1 MKRLAAALLLLLT
14 AAQCTACA
22 SAGGSEAKTDD
33 LTPTETTPAVTEE
46 AYDFGGIDMGGADF
60 TILNAQEIRELYNI
74 LDVEE
79 PTGDLLDDAVWK
91 RNNLIEETYNL
102 TIVEEHS
109 NDPNGQL
116 QTTVLAGEDLYNA
129 SYTLTNSLGSLILN
143 GMFHDLKDGE
153 GFQFD
158 QPWWDHAV
166 MDGAAIGEE
175 QSLYFI
181 SSNMCLYP
189 FEGTWCM
196 YFNKKMCND
205 LQLDTPY
212 QIVKDGKWTLDRL
225 YEYTSVAANLNGDAD
240 WAWNAEGN
248 CVYGFSSMTDF
259 ILQMYTSCG
268 EKVIDIEDGTP
279 IMRAGSDR
287 FYTVTD
293 KLLRVFGEKGTSH
306 FCDNNR
312 SNGNHYENI
321 FAAERAFF
329 IGAEIK
335 GGDGGGRFADMT
347 SDYGIVP
354 MPKFD
359 ESQEE
364 YISPVALWAYFL
376 TVPITHSDLDTTS
389 KILDAMSY
397 VSYRDIVPVYYDIVL
412 QVKNIRDEETSD
424 MLDIISSTRTYLT
437 AYAFGWGLGLR
448 DGINQMIRKGEN
460 NLSSL
465 VAKHEEKIEK
475 ELTEALA
482 TYTENANLG

>member
-1 MKRLAAALLLLLT
+1 MKRLTAALLLLLT

-22 SAGGSEAKTDD
+22 SAGGDEAKTDEM
-33 LTPTETTPAVTEE
+33 TAGETTAAVEE
-46 AYDFGGIDMGGADF
+46 TYDFGTLDLGGEDF

-91 RNNLIEETYNL
+91 RNNLIEEKYNIN
-102 TIVEEHS
+102 IVEEHNS
-109 NDPNGQL
+109 DPNGHL
-116 QTTVLAGEDLYNA
+116 RSTVLAGEDLYNA
-129 SYTLTNSLGSLILN
+129 SYTLTNTLGSMILD

-166 MDGAAIGEE
+166 MDGAAIGEDE
-175 QSLYFI
+175 SLYFI
-181 SSNMCLYP
+181 SSNMNLYA

-196 YFNKKMCND
+196 YFNKRMCND

-212 QIVKDGKWTLDRL
+212 ALVEEGKWTLDRL
-225 YEYTSVAANLNGDAD
+225 YEYTSVGANLNGEMD
-240 WAWNAEGN
+240 WSWNQEAKS
-248 CVYGFSSMTDF
+248 VYGFSSMTDF
-259 ILQMYTSCG
+259 ILQMYTSC
-268 EKVIDIEDGTP
+268 EQKVIDIEGGEP
-279 IMRAGSDR
+279 VLRAGTDR

-293 KLLRVFGEKGTSH
+293 KLVRVFGEKGTSH

-312 SNGNHYENI
+312 GTGNHYENI
-321 FAAERAFF
+321 FAASRAFF

-347 SDYGIVP
+347 DDYGIVP

-359 ESQEE
+359 EAQEE
-364 YISPVALWAYFL
+364 YISPVALWAYFM
-376 TVPITHSDLDTTS
+376 TVPITHTELDTSS

-437 AYAFGWGLGLR
+437 AYAFGWGANLR
-448 DGINQMIRKGEN
+448 SDINNMLRNGEN
-460 NLSSL
+460 NAASI
-465 VAKHEEKIEK
+465 VAKHESAIAK
-475 ELTEALA
+475 EFADALN
-482 TYTENANLG
+482 TYAENANN

>member
-1 MKRLAAALLLLLT
+1 MKRLTAALLLLLT

-22 SAGGSEAKTDD
+22 SAGGDEAKTDEM
-33 LTPTETTPAVTEE
+33 TAGETTAAVEE
-46 AYDFGGIDMGGADF
+46 TYDFGTLDLGGEDF

-91 RNNLIEETYNL
+91 RNNLIEEKYNIN
-102 TIVEEHS
+102 IVEEHNS
-109 NDPNGQL
+109 DPNGHL
-116 QTTVLAGEDLYNA
+116 RSTVLAGEDLYNA
-129 SYTLTNSLGSLILN
+129 SYTLTNTLGSMILD

-166 MDGAAIGEE
+166 MDGAAIGEDE
-175 QSLYFI
+175 SLYFI
-181 SSNMCLYP
+181 SSNMNLYA

-196 YFNKKMCND
+196 YFNKRMCND

-212 QIVKDGKWTLDRL
+212 ALVEEGKWTLDRL
-225 YEYTSVAANLNGDAD
+225 YEYTSVGANLNGEMD
-240 WAWNAEGN
+240 WSWNQEAKS
-248 CVYGFSSMTDF
+248 VYGFSSMTDF
-259 ILQMYTSCG
+259 ILQMYTSC
-268 EKVIDIEDGTP
+268 EQKVIDIEGGEP
-279 IMRAGSDR
+279 VLRAGTDR

-293 KLLRVFGEKGTSH
+293 KLVRVFGEKGTSH

-312 SNGNHYENI
+312 GTGNHYENI
-321 FAAERAFF
+321 FAASRAFF

-347 SDYGIVP
+347 DDYGIVP

-359 ESQEE
+359 EAQEE
-364 YISPVALWAYFL
+364 YISPVALWAYFM
-376 TVPITHSDLDTTS
+376 TVPITHTELDTSS

-437 AYAFGWGLGLR
+437 AYAFGWGANLR
-448 DGINQMIRKGEN
+448 SDINNMLRKGEN
-460 NLSSL
+460 NAASI
-465 VAKHEEKIEK
+465 VAKHESAIAK
-475 ELTEALA
+475 EFADALN
-482 TYTENANLG
+482 TYAENANN

>member
-1 MKRLAAALLLLLT
+1 MKRLTAALLLLLT

-22 SAGGSEAKTDD
+22 SAGGDEAKTDEM
-33 LTPTETTPAVTEE
+33 TAGETTAAVEE
-46 AYDFGGIDMGGADF
+46 TYDFGTLDLGGEDF

-91 RNNLIEETYNL
+91 RNNLIEEKYNI
-102 TIVEEHS
+102 TIVEEHN
-109 NDPNGQL
+109 NDPNGHL
-116 QTTVLAGEDLYNA
+116 RSTVLAGEDLYNA
-129 SYTLTNSLGSLILN
+129 SYTLTNTLGSMILD

-166 MDGAAIGEE
+166 MDGAAIGEDE
-175 QSLYFI
+175 SLYFI
-181 SSNMCLYP
+181 SSNMNLYA

-196 YFNKKMCND
+196 YFNKRMCND

-212 QIVKDGKWTLDRL
+212 ALVEEGKWTLDRL
-225 YEYTSVAANLNGDAD
+225 YEYTSVGANLNGEMD
-240 WAWNAEGN
+240 WSWNQEAKS
-248 CVYGFSSMTDF
+248 VYGFSSMTDF
-259 ILQMYTSCG
+259 ILQMYTSC
-268 EKVIDIEDGTP
+268 EQKVIDIEGGEP
-279 IMRAGSDR
+279 VLRAGTDR

-293 KLLRVFGEKGTSH
+293 KLVRVFGEKGTSH

-312 SNGNHYENI
+312 STGNHYENI
-321 FAAERAFF
+321 FAASRAFF

-347 SDYGIVP
+347 DDYGIVP

-359 ESQEE
+359 EAQEE
-364 YISPVALWAYFL
+364 YISPVALWAYFM
-376 TVPITHSDLDTTS
+376 TVPITHTELDTSS

-437 AYAFGWGLGLR
+437 AYAFGWGANLR
-448 DGINQMIRKGEN
+448 SDINNMLRNGEN
-460 NLSSL
+460 NAASI
-465 VAKHEEKIEK
+465 VAKHESAIAK
-475 ELTEALA
+475 EFADALN
-482 TYTENANLG
+482 TYAENANN

>member
-1 MKRLAAALLLLLT
+1 MKKLGLALLVLLV
-14 AAQCTACA
+14 AAQSVAC
-22 SAGGSEAKTDD
+22 GETEPTQTENT
-33 LTPTETTPAVTEE
+33 TPIETTEAVTEE
-46 AYDFGGIDMGGADF
+46 AYDFGTLDFGGEDF

-102 TIVEEHS
+102 NIVEEH
-109 NDPNGQL
+109 NDSPNDQL
-116 QTTVLAGEDLYNA
+116 RQTVLAGEDLYNA
-129 SYTLTNSLGSLILN
+129 SYILTNTLGSLILD

-166 MDGAAIGEE
+166 MDGAVIGDEE
-175 QSLYFI
+175 ALYFI
-181 SSNMCLYP
+181 SSNMNLYA

-205 LQLDTPY
+205 LQLDAPY
-212 QIVKDGKWTLDRL
+212 QLVKDGKWTLDRL
-225 YEYTSVAANLNGDAD
+225 HEYASAGANLNGEAD
-240 WAWNAEGN
+240 WKWNAEAN
-248 CVYGFSSMTDF
+248 SVYGFSSMSDF
-259 ILQMYTSCG
+259 VLQMYTSC
-268 EKVIDIEDGTP
+268 EAKVIDIENGSPVLNAGT
-279 IMRAGSDR
+279 DR
-287 FYTVTD
+287 FQTVTD
-293 KLLRVFGEKGTSH
+293 KLVTVFGEKGVSH

-321 FAAERAFF
+321 FASERAFF

-359 ESQEE
+359 ESQKE
-364 YISPVALWAYFL
+364 YISPVALWAYFM
-376 TVPITHSDLDTTS
+376 TVPITHTDLDTTS
-389 KILDAMSY
+389 KILDAISY

-437 AYAFGWGLGLR
+437 AYAFGWGNNLR
-448 DGINQMIRKGEN
+448 SGITNMIRAGEN
-460 NLSSL
+460 NLASL
-465 VAKHEEKIEK
+465 VASHEAKIA
-475 ELTEALA
+475 TEFADALEIYA
-482 TYTENANLG
+482 ANADN

>member
-1 MKRLAAALLLLLT
+1 MKRLTAALLLLLT

-22 SAGGSEAKTDD
+22 SAGGDEAKTDEM
-33 LTPTETTPAVTEE
+33 TAGETTAAVEE
-46 AYDFGGIDMGGADF
+46 TYDFGTLDLGGEDF

-91 RNNLIEETYNL
+91 RNNLIEEKYNI
-102 TIVEEHS
+102 TIVEEHN
-109 NDPNGQL
+109 NDPNGHL
-116 QTTVLAGEDLYNA
+116 RSTVLAGEDLYNA
-129 SYTLTNSLGSLILN
+129 SYTLTNTLGSMILD

-166 MDGAAIGEE
+166 MDGAAIGEDE
-175 QSLYFI
+175 SLYFI
-181 SSNMCLYP
+181 SSNMNLYA

-196 YFNKKMCND
+196 YFNKRMCSD

-212 QIVKDGKWTLDRL
+212 ALVEEGKWTLDRL
-225 YEYTSVAANLNGDAD
+225 YEYTSVGANLNGEMD
-240 WAWNAEGN
+240 WSWNQEAKS
-248 CVYGFSSMTDF
+248 VYGFSSMTDF
-259 ILQMYTSCG
+259 ILQMYTSC
-268 EKVIDIEDGTP
+268 EQKVIDIEEGEP
-279 IMRAGSDR
+279 VLRAGTDR

-293 KLLRVFGEKGTSH
+293 KLVRVFGEKGTSH

-312 SNGNHYENI
+312 GTGNHYENI
-321 FAAERAFF
+321 FAANRAFF

-347 SDYGIVP
+347 DDYGIVP

-359 ESQEE
+359 EAQEE
-364 YISPVALWAYFL
+364 YISPVALWAYFM
-376 TVPITHSDLDTTS
+376 TVPVTHAELDTSS

-437 AYAFGWGLGLR
+437 AYAFGWGANLR
-448 DGINQMIRKGEN
+448 SDINNMPRNGEN
-460 NLSSL
+460 NAASI
-465 VAKHEEKIEK
+465 VAKHESAIAK
-475 ELTEALA
+475 EFADALN
-482 TYTENANLG
+482 TYAENANN

>member
-1 MKRLAAALLLLLT
+1 MKKLTALLLLLLIGAQT
-14 AAQCTACA
+14 ASC
-22 SAGGSEAKTDD
+22 GSSGT
-33 LTPTETTPAVTEE
+33 TETKTEDVGATETPAVTEE
-46 AYDFGGIDMGGADF
+46 AYDFGSIDLGGGDF

-79 PTGDLLDDAVWK
+79 QTGDLLDDAVWK
-91 RNNLIEETYNL
+91 RNTLIEEMYNL
-102 TIVEEHS
+102 NIVEEHNGS
-109 NDPNGQL
+109 PNDTL
-116 QTTVLAGEDLYNA
+116 KSMVLAGEDLYNA
-129 SYTLTNSLGSLILN
+129 SYILTNTLGSLILS

-153 GFQFD
+153 GFRFD

-166 MDGAAIGEE
+166 MDGAAIGDE

-196 YFNKKMCND
+196 YFNKRMCQD

-212 QIVKDGKWTLDRL
+212 QLVEDGKWTLDRL
-225 YEYTSVAANLNGDAD
+225 LEYTTAGANLNAD
-240 WAWNAEGN
+240 TDWSWNAEGT
-248 CVYGFSSMTDF
+248 CVYGFSSMSDF
-259 ILQMYTSCG
+259 ILQMYTSC
-268 EKVIDIEDGTP
+268 EQKVIDIENGEPVLNAGTN
-279 IMRAGSDR
+279 R
-287 FYTVTD
+287 FQTVTD
-293 KLLRVFGEKGTSH
+293 KLVRVFGEKGISH
-306 FCDNNR
+306 FCNNDR
-312 SNGNHYENI
+312 STGNHYENI

-347 SDYGIVP
+347 DDYGIVP
-354 MPKFD
+354 MPKYD

-376 TVPITHSDLDTTS
+376 TVPVTHADLDTSS

-437 AYAFGWGLGLR
+437 AYAFGWGQGLR
-448 DGINQMIRKGEN
+448 DGINSMIRQGQN
-460 NLSSL
+460 NLASL
-465 VAKHEEKIEK
+465 VAKHEEKVTK
-475 ELTEALA
+475 ELEEALV
-482 TYTENANLG
+482 TYAENANN

>member
-1 MKRLAAALLLLLT
+1 MKRLTAALLLLLT

-22 SAGGSEAKTDD
+22 SAGGDEAKTDEM
-33 LTPTETTPAVTEE
+33 TAGETTAAVEE
-46 AYDFGGIDMGGADF
+46 TYDFGTLDLGGEDF

-91 RNNLIEETYNL
+91 RNNLIEEKYNI
-102 TIVEEHS
+102 TIVEEHN
-109 NDPNGQL
+109 NDPNGHL
-116 QTTVLAGEDLYNA
+116 RSTVLAGEDLYNA
-129 SYTLTNSLGSLILN
+129 SYTLTNTLGSMILD

-166 MDGAAIGEE
+166 MDGAAIGEDE
-175 QSLYFI
+175 SLYFI
-181 SSNMCLYP
+181 SSNMNLYA

-196 YFNKKMCND
+196 YFNKRMCSD

-212 QIVKDGKWTLDRL
+212 ALVEEGKWTLDRL
-225 YEYTSVAANLNGDAD
+225 YEYTSVGANLNGEMD
-240 WAWNAEGN
+240 WSWNQEAKS
-248 CVYGFSSMTDF
+248 VYGFSSMTDF
-259 ILQMYTSCG
+259 ILQMYTSC
-268 EKVIDIEDGTP
+268 EQKVIDIEEGEP
-279 IMRAGSDR
+279 VLRAGTDR

-293 KLLRVFGEKGTSH
+293 KLVRVFGEKGTSH

-312 SNGNHYENI
+312 GTGNHYENI
-321 FAAERAFF
+321 FAANRAFF

-347 SDYGIVP
+347 DDYGIVP

-359 ESQEE
+359 EAQEE
-364 YISPVALWAYFL
+364 YISPVALWAYFM
-376 TVPITHSDLDTTS
+376 TVPVTHAELDTSS

-437 AYAFGWGLGLR
+437 AYAFGWGANLR
-448 DGINQMIRKGEN
+448 SDINNMLRNGEN
-460 NLSSL
+460 NAASI
-465 VAKHEEKIEK
+465 VAKHESAIAK
-475 ELTEALA
+475 EFADALN
-482 TYTENANLG
+482 TYAENANN

>member
-1 MKRLAAALLLLLT
+1 MKKLGFALLALLL
-14 AAQCTACA
+14 AAQTASC
-22 SAGGSEAKTDD
+22 GGTEPTVSDD
-33 LTPTETTPAVTEE
+33 TTTPADTTVSETEE
-46 AYDFGGIDMGGADF
+46 SYDFGSIDLGGGDF

-91 RNNLIEETYNL
+91 RNNLLEEKYNMNV
-102 TIVEEHS
+102 VEVHEGS
-109 NDPNGQL
+109 PNDHL
-116 QTTVLAGEDLYNA
+116 REVVLAGEDLYNA
-129 SYTLTNSLGSLILN
+129 SYILTNTLGSMILD
-143 GMFHDLKDGE
+143 GMFHDLKDGT
-153 GFQFD
+153 GFQLD
-158 QPWWDHAV
+158 QPWWDHAII
-166 MDGAAIGEE
+166 DGAEIGDD
-175 QSLYFI
+175 QSLYFL

-196 YFNKKMCND
+196 YFNKKMCSD

-212 QIVKDGKWTLDRL
+212 QLVKDGVWTLDRL
-225 YEYTSVAANLNGDAD
+225 YEYTSVGANLNGETD
-240 WAWNAEGN
+240 WSWNQEAN
-248 CVYGFSSMTDF
+248 SVYGFSSMTDF
-259 ILQMYTSCG
+259 ILQMYTSCE
-268 EKVIDIEDGTP
+268 EKVIDIENGTP
-279 IMRAGSDR
+279 VLNAGTNR
-287 FYTVTD
+287 FDTVTD
-293 KLLRVFGEKGTSH
+293 KLVKVFGEKGVSH

-312 SNGNHYENI
+312 STGNHYENI
-321 FAAERAFF
+321 FADERAFF

-376 TVPITHSDLDTTS
+376 TVPITHSDLDVSS

-412 QVKNIRDEETSD
+412 QVKNIRDAETSD

-437 AYAFGWGLGLR
+437 AYAFGWGANLR
-448 DGINQMIRKGEN
+448 SDINNMLRNGEN
-460 NLSSL
+460 TVATI
-465 VAKHEEKIEK
+465 VAKHESAIEK
-475 ELTEALA
+475 EFASALE
-482 TYTENANLG
+482 TYAANANH

>member
-1 MKRLAAALLLLLT
+1 MKRLTAALLLLLT

-22 SAGGSEAKTDD
+22 SAGGDEAKTDEM
-33 LTPTETTPAVTEE
+33 TAGETTAAVEE
-46 AYDFGGIDMGGADF
+46 TYDFGTLDLGGEDF

-91 RNNLIEETYNL
+91 RNNLIEEKYNIN
-102 TIVEEHS
+102 IVEEHNS
-109 NDPNGQL
+109 DPNGHL
-116 QTTVLAGEDLYNA
+116 RSTVLAGEDLYNA
-129 SYTLTNSLGSLILN
+129 SYTLTNTLGSMILD

-166 MDGAAIGEE
+166 MDGAAIGEDE
-175 QSLYFI
+175 SLYFI
-181 SSNMCLYP
+181 SSNMNLYA

-196 YFNKKMCND
+196 YFNKRMCSD

-212 QIVKDGKWTLDRL
+212 ALVEEGKWTLDRL
-225 YEYTSVAANLNGDAD
+225 YEYTSVGANLNGEMD
-240 WAWNAEGN
+240 WSWNQEAKS
-248 CVYGFSSMTDF
+248 VYGFSSMTDF
-259 ILQMYTSCG
+259 ILQMYTSC
-268 EKVIDIEDGTP
+268 EQKVIDIEGGEP
-279 IMRAGSDR
+279 VLRAGTDR

-293 KLLRVFGEKGTSH
+293 KLVRVFGEKGTSH

-312 SNGNHYENI
+312 GTGNHYENI
-321 FAAERAFF
+321 FAASRAFF

-347 SDYGIVP
+347 DDYGIVP

-359 ESQEE
+359 EAQEE
-364 YISPVALWAYFL
+364 YISPVALWAYFM
-376 TVPITHSDLDTTS
+376 TVPITHTELDTSS

-437 AYAFGWGLGLR
+437 AYAFGGGANLR
-448 DGINQMIRKGEN
+448 SDINNMLRKGELN
-460 NLSSL
+460 AASI
-465 VAKHEEKIEK
+465 VAKHESAIAK
-475 ELTEALA
+475 EFADALN
-482 TYTENANLG
+482 TYAENANN

>member
-1 MKRLAAALLLLLT
+1 MKRLTAALLLLLT

-22 SAGGSEAKTDD
+22 SAGGDEAETDEM
-33 LTPTETTPAVTEE
+33 TAGETTAAVEE
-46 AYDFGGIDMGGADF
+46 TYDFGTLDLGGEDF

-91 RNNLIEETYNL
+91 RNNLIEEKYNI
-102 TIVEEHS
+102 TIVEEHNS
-109 NDPNGQL
+109 DPNGHL
-116 QTTVLAGEDLYNA
+116 RSTVLAGEDLYNA
-129 SYTLTNSLGSLILN
+129 SYTLTNTLGSMILD

-166 MDGAAIGEE
+166 MDGAAIGEDE
-175 QSLYFI
+175 SLYFI
-181 SSNMCLYP
+181 SSNMNLYA

-196 YFNKKMCND
+196 YFNKRMCSD

-212 QIVKDGKWTLDRL
+212 ALVEEGKWTLDRL
-225 YEYTSVAANLNGDAD
+225 YEYTSVGANLNGETD
-240 WAWNAEGN
+240 WSWNQEAKS
-248 CVYGFSSMTDF
+248 VYGFSSMTDF
-259 ILQMYTSCG
+259 ILQMYTSC
-268 EKVIDIEDGTP
+268 EQKVIDIEGGEP
-279 IMRAGSDR
+279 VLRAGTDR

-293 KLLRVFGEKGTSH
+293 KLVRVFGEKGTSH

-312 SNGNHYENI
+312 GTGNHYENI
-321 FAAERAFF
+321 FAASRAFF

-347 SDYGIVP
+347 DDYGIVP

-359 ESQEE
+359 EAQEE
-364 YISPVALWAYFL
+364 YISPVALWAYFM
-376 TVPITHSDLDTTS
+376 TVPITHTELDTSS

-437 AYAFGWGLGLR
+437 AYAFGWGANLR
-448 DGINQMIRKGEN
+448 SDINNMLRNGEN
-460 NLSSL
+460 NAASI
-465 VAKHEEKIEK
+465 VAKHESAIAK
-475 ELTEALA
+475 EFADALN
-482 TYTENANLG
+482 TYAENANN

>member
-1 MKRLAAALLLLLT
+1 MKRFLAAMLLLLT
-14 AAQCTACA
+14 AAQVTACG
-22 SAGGSEAKTDD
+22 SAPTTEPSIDDTTAPTTTEATG
-33 LTPTETTPAVTEE
+33 ET
-46 AYDFGGIDMGGADF
+46 YDFGNIDMGGEDF
-60 TILNAQEIRELYNI
+60 TILNAKEIRELYNI

-91 RNNLIEETYNL
+91 RNNLIEEKYHLN
-102 TIVEEHS
+102 IVEEH
-109 NDPNGQL
+109 NDSPNDTL
-116 QTTVLAGEDLYNA
+116 KNAVLAGEDLYNA
-129 SYTLTNSLGSLILN
+129 SYILTNTLGSLILS

-166 MDGAAIGEE
+166 LDGAAIGDE

-196 YFNKKMCND
+196 YFNKRMCQD

-212 QIVKDGKWTLDRL
+212 QMVKDGKWTLDRL
-225 YEYTSVAANLNGDAD
+225 HEYTSVAANLNGDTD
-240 WAWNAEGN
+240 WEWNAEGN

-268 EKVIDIEDGTP
+268 QKVIDIEDGTP
-279 IMRAGSDR
+279 IMRASDER

-293 KLLRVFGEKGTSH
+293 KLLEVFGEKGVTH
-306 FCDNNR
+306 FCNNDR
-312 SNGNHYENI
+312 SSGNHYENI
-321 FAAERAFF
+321 FASGRAFF

-335 GGDGGGRFADMT
+335 GGDGGGRFADVT
-347 SDYGIVP
+347 DDYGIVP

-359 ESQEE
+359 ESQAE

-376 TVPITHSDLDTTS
+376 TVPVTHTDLDTTS

-437 AYAFGWGLGLR
+437 AYAFGWGQGLR
-448 DGINQMIRKGEN
+448 DGINNMIRKGEN

-465 VAKHEEKIEK
+465 VAKNEEKVEK
-475 ELTEALA
+475 ELADALIA
-482 TYTENANLG
+482 YAENANN

>member
-1 MKRLAAALLLLLT
+1 MKKLGLSLLIFLLAVQST
-14 AAQCTACA
+14 SC
-22 SAGGSEAKTDD
+22 GGTEPTVSGDD
-33 LTPTETTPAVTEE
+33 TTTTETTPAVTEDT
-46 AYDFGGIDMGGADF
+46 YDFGGIDMGGEDF
-60 TILNAQEIRELYNI
+60 TILNAKEIRELYNI

-91 RNNLIEETYNL
+91 RNNLIEEKYNIN
-102 TIVEEHS
+102 IVEEH
-109 NDPNGQL
+109 NDSPNDQL
-116 QTTVLAGEDLYNA
+116 KTTVLAGEDLYNA
-129 SYTLTNSLGSLILN
+129 SYILTNTLGSLILN
-143 GMFHDLKDGE
+143 GMFHDLKDGA

-166 MDGAAIGEE
+166 MDGAAIGDE
-175 QSLYFI
+175 QALYFI

-196 YFNKKMCND
+196 YFNKQMCSD

-225 YEYTSVAANLNGDAD
+225 YEYTSAAANLNGDTD
-240 WAWNAEGN
+240 WSWNAEGN

-268 EKVIDIEDGTP
+268 EKVIDIDNGTP
-279 IMRAGSDR
+279 VMRAGSEH
-287 FYTVTD
+287 FFTVTD
-293 KLLRVFGEKGTSH
+293 KLLRVFGEKGISH

-312 SNGNHYENI
+312 GTGNHYENI

-354 MPKFD
+354 MPKYD

-364 YISPVALWAYFL
+364 YISPVALWAYFM
-376 TVPITHSDLDTTS
+376 TVPITHTALDTSS

-424 MLDIISSTRTYLT
+424 MLDIISTTRTYLT
-437 AYAFGWGLGLR
+437 AYAFGWGQGLR
-448 DGINQMIRKGEN
+448 DGINNMIRSGEN
-460 NLSSL
+460 NLASL
-465 VAKHEEKIEK
+465 VAAHEEKIGK
-475 ELTEALA
+475 ELSDALE
-482 TYTENANLG
+482 TYAENANLG

>member
-1 MKRLAAALLLLLT
+1 MKRLTAALLLLLT

-22 SAGGSEAKTDD
+22 SAGGDEAKTDEMNAGA
-33 LTPTETTPAVTEE
+33 TTAAVEET
-46 AYDFGGIDMGGADF
+46 YDFGTLDLGGEDF

-91 RNNLIEETYNL
+91 RNNLIEEKYNI
-102 TIVEEHS
+102 TIVEEHN
-109 NDPNGQL
+109 NDPNGHL
-116 QTTVLAGEDLYNA
+116 RSTVLAGEDLYNA
-129 SYTLTNSLGSLILN
+129 SYTLTNTLGSMILD

-166 MDGAAIGEE
+166 MDGAAIGEDE
-175 QSLYFI
+175 SLYFI
-181 SSNMCLYP
+181 SSNMNLYA

-196 YFNKKMCND
+196 YFNKRMCSD

-212 QIVKDGKWTLDRL
+212 ALVEEGKWTLDRL
-225 YEYTSVAANLNGDAD
+225 YEYTSVGANLNGEMD
-240 WAWNAEGN
+240 WSWNQEAKS
-248 CVYGFSSMTDF
+248 VYGFSSMTDF
-259 ILQMYTSCG
+259 ILQMYTSC
-268 EKVIDIEDGTP
+268 EQKVIDIEGGEP
-279 IMRAGSDR
+279 VLRAGTDR

-293 KLLRVFGEKGTSH
+293 KLVRVFGEKGTSH

-312 SNGNHYENI
+312 STGNHYENI
-321 FAAERAFF
+321 FAASRAFF

-347 SDYGIVP
+347 DDYGIVP

-359 ESQEE
+359 EAQEE
-364 YISPVALWAYFL
+364 YISPVALWAYFM
-376 TVPITHSDLDTTS
+376 TVPITHTELDTSS

-437 AYAFGWGLGLR
+437 AYAFGWGANLR
-448 DGINQMIRKGEN
+448 SDINNMLRNGEN
-460 NLSSL
+460 NAASI
-465 VAKHEEKIEK
+465 VAKHESAIAK
-475 ELTEALA
+475 EFADALN
-482 TYTENANLG
+482 TYAENANN

>member
-22 SAGGSEAKTDD
+22 SAGGDEAKTDEM
-33 LTPTETTPAVTEE
+33 TAGETTAAVEE
-46 AYDFGGIDMGGADF
+46 TYDFGTLDLGGEDF

-91 RNNLIEETYNL
+91 RNNLIEEKYNI
-102 TIVEEHS
+102 TIVEEHN
-109 NDPNGQL
+109 NDPNGHL
-116 QTTVLAGEDLYNA
+116 RSTVLAGEDLYNA
-129 SYTLTNSLGSLILN
+129 SYTLTNTLGSMILD

-166 MDGAAIGEE
+166 MDGAAIGEDE
-175 QSLYFI
+175 SLYFI
-181 SSNMCLYP
+181 SSNMNLYA

-196 YFNKKMCND
+196 YFNKRMCND

-212 QIVKDGKWTLDRL
+212 ALVEEGKWTLDRL
-225 YEYTSVAANLNGDAD
+225 YEYTSVGANLNGEMD
-240 WAWNAEGN
+240 WSWNQEAKS
-248 CVYGFSSMTDF
+248 VYGFSSMTDF
-259 ILQMYTSCG
+259 ILQMYTSC
-268 EKVIDIEDGTP
+268 EQKVIDIEGGEP
-279 IMRAGSDR
+279 VLRAGTDR

-293 KLLRVFGEKGTSH
+293 KLVRVFGEKGTSH

-312 SNGNHYENI
+312 GTGNHYENI
-321 FAAERAFF
+321 FAASRAFF

-347 SDYGIVP
+347 DDYGIVP

-359 ESQEE
+359 EAQEE
-364 YISPVALWAYFL
+364 YISPVALWAYFM
-376 TVPITHSDLDTTS
+376 TVPITHTELDTSS

-437 AYAFGWGLGLR
+437 AYAFGWGANLR
-448 DGINQMIRKGEN
+448 SDINNMLRNGEN
-460 NLSSL
+460 NAASI
-465 VAKHEEKIEK
+465 VAKHESAIAK
-475 ELTEALA
+475 EFADALN
-482 TYTENANLG
+482 TYAENANN